1 MIPPLSQM
9 GLTRS
14 GDAPGYMGETSAIP
28 LIVYSRHPE
37 AVEIVNSTLRNA
49 GHPVHCSWVR
59 DLAALSDAFSQGK
72 AQLAFLCLPDAED
85 AAPVMELR
93 NRSAAAMPVVLVRD
107 TVNEETLIRAL
118 ELGARDVVSLRA
130 RPRLCAVA
138 ERELHVRRLDS
149 ALAGTLASAHQYRDQ
164 MRAFMAGST
173 DAIVHVQEGIVVDA
187 NPSWVELTGLKDAA
201 AIVGQPLMDAF
212 VPASHAALK
221 GALVAAVQGKWSDHS
236 LRATAM
242 LPGGGEMPLLLELER
257 FDFDGEPAVRIKVPS
272 QRRDSGS
279 ITQQLEEALKLD
291 TGTGLLKRSAFLE
304 TCRTQLAQPLKG
316 GLRAVL
322 YLEPDKLP
330 ALDTDPGPLALEVLL
345 DSLGAMLKS
354 QLQPGDIGGR
364 LTGRGYAVLV
374 ERGNTRDLDAYLRR
388 LVQRVAEHV
397 FQVGDRSLSITASG
411 GAALCGARHPL
422 PAALNTAIRSQ
433 RAATAAGGNRTLRQE
448 EREEPKPEVDLDRT
462 WAHQIRSALMANRFR
477 LVQQPIASLV
487 GEDRAMYDLV
497 VRMLDE
503 RGQEVL
509 PSEFLTAAARTD
521 LMKNIDRWVV
531 GAAMSF
537 CAARKPHKV
546 FVRLSRDSLR
556 DDTLATWLQ
565 QQLKSSR
572 VEPGHVVI
580 QVSEELATQHL
591 KEAKTLQQILARL
604 GFEFAVENYGSGRDS
619 GQLLSHVPV
628 NYVKIDGSLMQ
639 GLANDRPLQERVKA
653 LVEQA
658 RERNIT
664 TIAER
669 VEDANTMAVLWQLG
683 VEFIQGYFVNSPEE
697 VVLG

>member
-1 MIPPLSQM
+1 M
-9 GLTRS
+9 
-14 GDAPGYMGETSAIP
+14 AETSAIP
-28 LIVYSRHPE
+28 LIVYSRHQE
-37 AVEIVNSTLRNA
+37 AVEIINSTLRNA
-49 GHPVHCSWVR
+49 GHPVHCAWVR
-59 DLAALSDAFSQGK
+59 DLAAFGDALAQGR
-72 AQLAFLCLPDAED
+72 AQLIFVCLPDAED

-93 NRSAAAMPVVLVRD
+93 DRQAAAMPVVLVRD
-107 TVNEETLIRAL
+107 TVSEDGLTRAL
-118 ELGARDVVSLRA
+118 ELGARDVVTLKA
-130 RPRLCAVA
+130 RPRLRAVA
-138 ERELHVRRLDS
+138 ERELHLARLDT

-173 DAIVHVQEGIVVDA
+173 DAILHVQEGIVVDA
-187 NPSWVELTGLKDAA
+187 NPAWIELTGLKDAA

-212 VPASHAALK
+212 TPASHAALK
-221 GALVAAVQGKWSDHS
+221 GALVATAQGKWSDHS
-236 LRATAM
+236 LKATAV
-242 LPGGGEMPLLLELER
+242 LPGGGEMLLALELER
-257 FDFDGEPAVRIKVPS
+257 FDFDGEPAVRIKVPT
-272 QRRDSGS
+272 QRHDSVS
-279 ITQQLEEALKLD
+279 ITQQLAEALKLD

-304 TCRTQLAQPLKG
+304 TGRAQLAQPLKG

-322 YLEPDKLP
+322 YLEPDKLA

-345 DSLGAMLKS
+345 DSVGAMLRE

-364 LTGRGYAVLV
+364 LTGRGYAVLI
-374 ERGNTRDLDAYLRR
+374 ERGNTRDLDAFIRH
-388 LVQRVAEHV
+388 LVERVAGHV
-397 FQVGDRSLSITASG
+397 FQVGERSLSITASA
-411 GAALCGARHPL
+411 GAALCAANKPL
-422 PAALNTAIRSQ
+422 PGPLNVAIRSQ
-433 RAATAAGGNRTLRQE
+433 RAAAAAGGNRTLRQE
-448 EREEPKPEVDLDRT
+448 DRDESRAEAEADRT
-462 WAHQIRSALMANRFR
+462 WAHQIKSALMANRFR

-487 GEDRAMYDLV
+487 GEDRSMFDLV

-509 PSEFLTAAARTD
+509 PSEFLTAASRTD

-556 DDTLATWLQ
+556 DETLATWLE
-565 QQLKSSR
+565 QQLKASR
-572 VEPGHVVI
+572 IEPSHVVI
-580 QVSEELATQHL
+580 QVSEELATRHL
-591 KEAKTLQQILARL
+591 KEAKALQQLLARL
-604 GFEFAVENYGSGRDS
+604 GFEFAVENYGSGRDP

-658 RERNIT
+658 RERSIT

-683 VEFIQGYFVNSPEE
+683 IEFIQGYFVNSPEE
-697 VVLG
+697 VVLGN